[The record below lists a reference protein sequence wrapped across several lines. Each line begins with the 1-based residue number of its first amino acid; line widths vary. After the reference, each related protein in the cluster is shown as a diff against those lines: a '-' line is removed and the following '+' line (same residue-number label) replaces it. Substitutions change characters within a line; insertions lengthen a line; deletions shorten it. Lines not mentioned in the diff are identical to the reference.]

1 MWVTYSYDLS
11 IISPVYNEEGSLRK
25 FIEQI
30 YNYLDTLS
38 IQFEIILIDD
48 CSKDNS
54 WLVMNEIIKSYK
66 NVSIIQH
73 KENKGHVV
81 ALESGFRVAKGEWFL
96 TLDSDLQHPPSLIPK
111 LWELRMKSN
120 VISTRQIYRKDKL
133 LKKLLSL
140 CFYPLLHAISGIKVN
155 PNVGDFRLI
164 HSDVILNL
172 LTKNESKIIRFQ
184 LPKYN
189 VDEMIVDYQASERFA
204 GQPGYNLSRMFRLAE
219 ESLIMLTRRPLYW
232 GLWFS
237 IIYFLFSA
245 AALMYGLSKFGLPER
260 DEAVLVYLMA
270 IMFFMSA
277 PILLSIGMLGLYLSH
292 LMNGLH
298 LYPEASIN
306 KIKNEK
312 SE

>member
-1 MWVTYSYDLS
+1 MISSYDLS

-30 YNYLDTLS
+30 YNYVDPLG

-48 CSKDNS
+48 CSRDNS
-54 WLVMNEIIKSYK
+54 WLVMNEIVKNHK
-66 NVSIIQH
+66 NVTIIQH

-81 ALESGFRVAKGEWFL
+81 ALESGFRAAKGEWYL

-111 LWELRMKSN
+111 LWQLRMKSY
-120 VISTRQIYRKDKL
+120 VISTRQIHRKDRL
-133 LKKLLSL
+133 LKKMLSL
-140 CFYPLLHAISGIKVN
+140 CFYPLLHGISGVRVN

-164 HSDVILNL
+164 HSKVILNL
-172 LTKNESKIIRFQ
+172 LAKNESKITRFQ
-184 LPKYN
+184 LPKYH
-189 VDEMIVDYQASERFA
+189 VDQLIVDYQASERYA
-204 GQPGYNLSRMFRLAE
+204 GQTGYDLSRMSRLAE
-219 ESLIMLTRRPLYW
+219 ESLIMLTKRPLYW

-245 AALMYGLSKFGLPER
+245 TALMYGLSKFALSER
-260 DEAVLVYLMA
+260 EEAVLVYLMA
-270 IMFFMSA
+270 IISFVSI

-292 LMNGLH
+292 LMNRLH

-306 KIKNEK
+306 EIKK